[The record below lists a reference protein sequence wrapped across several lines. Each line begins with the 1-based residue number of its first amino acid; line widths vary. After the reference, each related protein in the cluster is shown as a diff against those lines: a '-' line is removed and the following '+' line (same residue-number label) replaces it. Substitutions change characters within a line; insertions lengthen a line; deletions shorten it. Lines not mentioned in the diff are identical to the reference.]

1 MERNEDIGHHIK
13 AIKEQI
19 RLIPDKGLS
28 YGLLT
33 EREAEDALIPRIVP
47 DVLFNYFGDISNT
60 SEMETFS
67 MLDWMTGP
75 EISDESEMSSGLN
88 ITSAVENNKLKVTLF
103 YHDHALDDVKADVL
117 IRAYIAYLSDI
128 VLATRSDKE
137 ELTPSDLTATGMD
150 IDDLDSF
157 LDGIELDNQG

>member
-1 MERNEDIGHHIK
+1 
-13 AIKEQI
+13 
-19 RLIPDKGLS
+19 
-28 YGLLT
+28 
-33 EREAEDALIPRIVP
+33 
-47 DVLFNYFGDISNT
+47 
-60 SEMETFS
+60 
-67 MLDWMTGP
+67 
-75 EISDESEMSSGLN
+75 
-88 ITSAVENNKLKVTLF
+88 
-103 YHDHALDDVKADVL
+103 LDDVKADVL